1 MNPAEQPPVT
11 HVPRVVILGGGYGGI
26 YAALGLQAEARRG
39 RIALSLV
46 SRDNYFQFQP
56 MLAEVLSGSIEPPHV
71 VNPIRRLC
79 RHMDFHQ
86 AEILGVDTQQ
96 RCVSIRY
103 PGQTVNRTLPYDHLL
118 IAVGSSSDLTMIPGM
133 SEHAF
138 AFRSIGD
145 AFRLRNHI
153 IGILEE
159 AEVEESPLRR
169 QALMT
174 FVVAGGGYTGVE
186 VAAEINSF
194 VREACRSYRK
204 VQSSEVKVIVLQAM
218 DRILPELTPDLA
230 AFSQRILQRRGIE
243 IRLNT
248 LLKGATPERA
258 MLADGTSILTRTLVA
273 AIGAATNPVVRSLV
287 CEHDKKGRLTTD
299 EMLRVRGLQ
308 NVWAVG
314 DCASIPDLVT
324 RGLCPPTA
332 QYALRESR
340 HVARNIKT
348 ALRGNQ
354 PKPFRF
360 KILGVFVPLG
370 RFTGAAQVMGL
381 RLSGFIAWFLYRTY
395 YLYQLPRAE
404 RKLRVLIDWNLELF
418 FRRDIVKQEVH
429 ASDAVARAHYEEGE
443 TIFAEGEIANRFY
456 IILKGNVQVS
466 RLRDGHREEIATLGP
481 GDFFGEVS
489 LLRGGARTA
498 TVRAATPVDLL
509 TMDGTDF
516 RAIASTSKQ
525 FNEMI
530 EGTIRERAGTPPPGQ
545 TK

>member
-1 MNPAEQPPVT
+1 MNPLHSPATSQA
-11 HVPRVVILGGGYGGI
+11 PRVVILGGGYGGI
-26 YAALGLQAEARRG
+26 YAALGLQKQAKRG
-39 RIALSLV
+39 HIALSLI

-79 RHMDFHQ
+79 KHLDFHQ
-86 AEILGVDTQQ
+86 AEIIGVDTKN
-96 RCVSIRY
+96 RCVSVRY
-103 PGQTVNRTLPYDHLL
+103 PGQTSDHTISYDHLL
-118 IAVGSSSDLTMIPGM
+118 VAVGSGSDLTMLPGM

-159 AEVEESPLRR
+159 AEVEENPLRK

-174 FVVAGGGYTGVE
+174 FVIAGGGYTGIE

-194 VREACRSYRK
+194 VKEAAKSYRK
-204 VQSSEVKVIVLQAM
+204 VRPSDVKVIVLQAM

-230 AFSQRILQRRGIE
+230 AFSHRILEHRGID
-243 IRLNT
+243 IRLKT
-248 LLKGATPERA
+248 LLKGATAERA
-258 MLADGTSILTRTLVA
+258 ILADGTAILTRTLVA
-273 AIGAATNPVVRSLV
+273 AIGSSTNPVVRTLSG
-287 CEHDKKGRLTTD
+287 EHDKKGRLVTD
-299 EMLRVRGLQ
+299 ELLRVRGLE

-324 RGLCPPTA
+324 GGACPPTA

-340 HVARNIKT
+340 HVAKNIK
-348 ALRGNQ
+348 AVVSGRQ

-370 RFTGAAQVMGL
+370 RFTGAAQVFNL
-381 RLSGFIAWFLYRTY
+381 RLSGFVAWFLYRTY
-395 YLYQLPRAE
+395 YLYQLPRVE

-443 TIFAEGEIANRFY
+443 TIFSEGEIANRFY
-456 IILKGNVQVS
+456 IILKGKIQIS
-466 RLRDGHREEIATLGP
+466 RLRNSHREEIATLGP
-481 GDFFGEVS
+481 GEFFGEVS
-489 LLRGGARTA
+489 LLRGGMRTA
-498 TVRAATPVDLL
+498 TVRAVTPVDLL

-530 EGTIRERAGTPPPGQ
+530 EETIRRRAQMPPQ
-545 TK
+545 QHR